1 MPFNSARF
9 EQAKFES
16 RKARVAVEA
25 LAPFFDPDE
34 PAEWEVRGLTAAEL
48 HQAMDASNRQ
58 GSIETIIKALA
69 TKADQTKAIRQA
81 LGLSGDTPGEIA
93 KRIEMLVSGSV
104 QPQIDMP
111 TAVKLAETFPIEF
124 LQLTNKISELTGQ
137 GAELV
142 KPNAASQP
150 TPA

>member
-1 MPFNSARF
+1 
-9 EQAKFES
+9 
-16 RKARVAVEA
+16 
-25 LAPFFDPDE
+25 
-34 PAEWEVRGLTAAEL
+34 
-48 HQAMDASNRQ
+48 MDASNRQ
-58 GSIETIIKALA
+58 GNIETIIKALA
-69 TKADQTKAIRQA
+69 TKADQAKAIRHA

>member
-9 EQAKFES
+9 EQAKFEP
-16 RKARVAVEA
+16 RKARIAVEA

-34 PAEWEVRGLTAAEL
+34 PAEWEVRGLSASEL
-48 HQAMDASNRQ
+48 HQAMEASTRQ
-58 GSIETIIKALA
+58 GSIESIIKALA
-69 TKADQTKAIRQA
+69 TKADQAKAIRQA
-81 LGLSGDTPGEIA
+81 LGLAGDTPGEIA

-111 TAVKLAETFPIEF
+111 TAVKLAENFPIEF

-137 GAELV
+137 GADLV
-142 KPNAASQP
+142 KPKAASQP
-150 TPA
+150 IQA